1 MTQDLDKEIIHLE
14 DLGLDGLRKEWKDR
28 FGEASPTWRSPD
40 LLRRFLASRIQE
52 QASGGVSPEAARQLR
67 KLARAFDRDP
77 DHPLHPILG
86 LKPGTVLT
94 REWQGVVHQVRVLEN
109 GFEYAGEKFT
119 SLSEIARKITGTR
132 WSGPL
137 FFGLKP

>member
-1 MTQDLDKEIIHLE
+1 MNVSLE
-14 DLGLDGLRKEWKDR
+14 EKLAQLGTFGLEELRKEWKECFREDPP
-28 FGEASPTWRSPD
+28 AWRSPD

-67 KLARAFDRDP
+67 KLARAFERDP
-77 DHPLHPILG
+77 DHPLHPILS